1 MIDYTRV
8 HALAAVLRSGS
19 FEAAAAELHVTPS
32 AISQRIRAL
41 EEAFG
46 TVLVIRGQPARPTE
60 AGARLARHAE
70 EVGLLEHLLAADL
83 GLAGIDRP
91 GAAVTLRIAVNADS
105 LATWLLPALAEAG
118 APDGAPGGCL
128 LFDLAIDDQDHS
140 EDWLRRGAVSAAIT
154 AHPGPVQGCDSHP
167 LGHLRYRATASP
179 AYMARWFAD
188 GVTAA
193 SLARAP
199 AITFDSKDRLQADWL
214 RAITGRRLGHPSHK
228 IPSPQGF
235 VEAARLGLGWGMNP
249 EPLVRA
255 DLDAGRLVEL
265 LPDRPLDV
273 ALHWQVSRMT
283 GAALAPLT
291 RAIIATARQALIA
304 P

>member
-1 MIDYTRV
+1 MIDYAQIR
-8 HALAAVLRSGS
+8 ALAAVLRAGS
-19 FEAAAAELHVTPS
+19 FEAAAADLHVTPS

-41 EEAFG
+41 EESVG
-46 TVLVIRGQPARPTE
+46 TVLVIRGQPARPTD

-83 GLAGIDRP
+83 GLASDDTP
-91 GAAVTLRIAVNADS
+91 GAAITLRIAVNADS
-105 LATWLLPALAEAG
+105 LATWLLPALAAAG
-118 APDGAPGGCL
+118 TQARGL

-154 AHPGPVQGCDSHP
+154 ARPGPVQGCDSHP
-167 LGHLRYRATASP
+167 LGRLRYRATAAP

-193 SLARAP
+193 ALARAP
-199 AITFDSKDRLQADWL
+199 AITFDAKDRLQGEWL
-214 RAITGRRLGHPSHK
+214 HTVTGRRSGYRSHR
-228 IPSPQGF
+228 IPSSQGF

-249 EPLVRA
+249 EALVRA
-255 DLDAGRLVEL
+255 DLDAGHLVEL

-291 RAIIATARQALIA
+291 DAIRAAARRALIT

>member
-1 MIDYTRV
+1 MFDHAQIR
-8 HALAAVLRSGS
+8 ALAAVLRSGS
-19 FEAAAAELHVTPS
+19 FEAAAAELHLTPS

-41 EEAFG
+41 EERLG
-46 TVLVIRGQPARPTE
+46 TVLVIRGQPARPTD

-70 EVGLLEHLLAADL
+70 EIGLLEHLLAADL

-91 GAAVTLRIAVNADS
+91 GAAITLRIAVNADS
-105 LATWLLPALAEAG
+105 LATWLLPALAAAG
-118 APDGAPGGCL
+118 ALGADL

-154 AHPGPVQGCDSHP
+154 ARPGPVQGCDSHP
-167 LGHLRYRATASP
+167 LGLLRYRATASP

-199 AITFDSKDRLQADWL
+199 AITYDTKDRLQERWL
-214 RAITGRRLGHPSHK
+214 RAVTGRRPGYRSHM
-228 IPSPQGF
+228 IPSARGF
-235 VEAARLGLGWGMNP
+235 VDAARLGLGWGMIP
-249 EPLVRA
+249 EALVRA

-265 LPDRPLDV
+265 VADRPLDL

-291 RAIIATARQALIA
+291 RAILATARQSLIA

>member
-1 MIDYTRV
+1 MIDYARIR
-8 HALAAVLRSGS
+8 ALAAVLRSGS
-19 FEAAAAELHVTPS
+19 FEAAAAELHVTTS

-41 EEAFG
+41 EDSFG
-46 TVLVIRGQPARPTE
+46 TVLVIRGQPARPTD

-83 GLAGIDRP
+83 GRDGASVP
-91 GAAVTLRIAVNADS
+91 AGAAITLRIAVNADS
-105 LATWLLPALAEAG
+105 LATWLLPALAAAG
-118 APDGAPGGCL
+118 AQGAEL

-154 AHPGPVQGCDSHP
+154 ARPGPVQGCDSHP

-179 AYMARWFAD
+179 AFIARWFAD

-193 SLARAP
+193 ALARAP
-199 AITFDSKDRLQADWL
+199 AITYDAKDRLQEAWL
-214 RAITGRRLGHPSHK
+214 RTVTGRRPGYRTHM
-228 IPSPQGF
+228 IPSAQGF
-235 VEAARLGLGWGMNP
+235 ADAARLGLGWCMIP
-249 EPLVRA
+249 EAMVRA
-255 DLDAGRLVEL
+255 DLDTGRLVEL
-265 LPDRPLDV
+265 LVDRPLDV

-291 RAIIATARQALIA
+291 RAILATARDALIA